1 MEEKRRFHHTPAL
14 DDMALFVAVVR
25 HGSFHAASDALAMPG
40 ATLSRRIAAMEK
52 RLGVRL
58 LARTTRRVVGV
69 RLLARTTRRVA
80 LNEAARAFYE
90 RCAVL
95 VDEAAQAETLLRA
108 SPSAS
113 AVRLRLAMTADIAR
127 HWVAPLLPTFC
138 RLYPQLSLDIDLA
151 VRDDSPPP
159 DLTLRHGSLR
169 HAERAL
175 WPLLSLPQGLFAA
188 PAYLARQAA
197 PRTPADLLKHD
208 GLGPTPR
215 WRLQGPAGGSD
226 GVTRH
231 SVIVSDLDIQRELAE
246 QGAGIA
252 MLPHSLVQDSVRHG
266 RLVPVLGDWR
276 CPPLALLAL
285 AGTTPPA
292 PLVSELAS
300 FLQQRLALG

>member
-25 HGSFHAASDALAMPG
+25 HGSFHAASEALAMPG
-40 ATLSRRIAAMEK
+40 ATLSRRIAGMEK

-58 LARTTRRVVGV
+58 LV
-69 RLLARTTRRVA
+69 RTTRRVA

-95 VDEAAQAETLLRA
+95 VEEAAQAEALLQTTQA
-108 SPSAS
+108 TS
-113 AVRLRLAMTADIAR
+113 AVQLRLAMTADIGR
-127 HWVAPLLPTFC
+127 HWISPLLATFC
-138 RLYPQLSLDIDLA
+138 RLHPQLSLDITLGAGDE
-151 VRDDSPPP
+151 DGPPP
-159 DLTLRHGSLR
+159 DLILRQGSLR

-188 PAYLARQAA
+188 PTYLARQAA
-197 PRTPADLLKHD
+197 PRTPDELLQHD
-208 GLGPTPR
+208 CLGPAPR
-215 WRLQGPAGGSD
+215 WRLQGPGLTEE
-226 GVTRH
+226 VRLRH
-231 SVIVSDLDIQRELAE
+231 SIIVSDLDIQRELAE

-266 RLVPVLGDWR
+266 RLVPLLGEWR
-276 CPPLALLAL
+276 CPPLSLLAL

-292 PLVSELAS
+292 PLVSELAD

>member
-40 ATLSRRIAAMEK
+40 ATLSRRIAAMEQ

-58 LARTTRRVVGV
+58 LV
-69 RLLARTTRRVA
+69 RTTRRVA

-90 RCAVL
+90 RCAVV
-95 VDEAAQAETLLRA
+95 VDEAAQAEALLHA
-108 SPSAS
+108 SPAPA
-113 AVRLRLAMTADIAR
+113 AVQLRLAMTADIAR
-127 HWVAPLLPTFC
+127 HWVAPLLATFC
-138 RLYPQLSLDIDLA
+138 RLHPQLSLDIDLA

-197 PRTPADLLKHD
+197 PRTPDELLQHD
-208 GLGPTPR
+208 CLGPTPR
-215 WRLQGPAGGSD
+215 WRLQGPGLTGE
-226 GVTRH
+226 VRLRH
-231 SVIVSDLDIQRELAE
+231 SIIVSDLDIQRELAE

>member
-25 HGSFHAASDALAMPG
+25 HGSFHAASEALAMPG
-40 ATLSRRIAAMEK
+40 ATLSRRIAAMEQ

-58 LARTTRRVVGV
+58 LE
-69 RLLARTTRRVA
+69 RTTRRVA
-80 LNEAARAFYE
+80 LNEAARTFYE

-95 VDEAAQAETLLRA
+95 VDEASRAEALLRTPQSEA
-108 SPSAS
+108 GVQVRIAMSAD
-113 AVRLRLAMTADIAR
+113 VAR
-127 HWVAPLLPTFC
+127 HWVAPLLPAFC
-138 RLYPQLSLDIDLA
+138 RLHPQLSLDIALGNG
-151 VRDDSPPP
+151 DDDGPPP
-159 DLTLRHGSLR
+159 DLTLRQGSLR

-175 WPLLSLPQGLFAA
+175 WPLLSLLQGLFAA

-197 PRTPADLLKHD
+197 PRTPDELLQHD
-208 GLGPTPR
+208 CLGPTPR
-215 WRLQGPAGGSD
+215 WRLQGPGLAGE
-226 GVTRH
+226 VRLRH
-231 SVIVSDLDIQRELAE
+231 SIIVSDLDIQRELAE

-266 RLVPVLGDWR
+266 RLVPLLGEWR
-276 CPPLALLAL
+276 CPPLSLLAL

>member
-40 ATLSRRIAAMEK
+40 ATLSRRIAAMEQ

-58 LARTTRRVVGV
+58 LE
-69 RLLARTTRRVA
+69 RTTRRVA

-95 VDEAAQAETLLRA
+95 VDEASRAEALLRTPQSEA
-108 SPSAS
+108 GVQLRIAMSAD
-113 AVRLRLAMTADIAR
+113 VAR
-127 HWVAPLLPTFC
+127 HWVAPLLPAFC
-138 RLYPQLSLDIDLA
+138 RLHSQLSLEIDLDA
-151 VRDDSPPP
+151 RDDDSPPP
-159 DLTLRHGSLR
+159 DLILRQGSLR

-188 PAYLARQAA
+188 PAYLARRPA
-197 PRTPADLLKHD
+197 PHSPAELSQHD
-208 GLGPTPR
+208 CLGPLPR
-215 WRLQGPAGGSD
+215 WRLQGPD
-226 GVTRH
+226 GDRDVRIRH
-231 SVIVSDLDIQRELAE
+231 SVVVSDLDILRELTE
-246 QGAGIA
+246 QGAGLA
-252 MLPHSLVQDSVRHG
+252 VLPRSLVQDSVRYG
-266 RLVPVLGDWR
+266 RLVPVLSDWA
-276 CPPLALLAL
+276 CPALTLLGL

-292 PLVSELAS
+292 PLVSELAI

>member
-25 HGSFHAASDALAMPG
+25 HGSFHAASEALAMPG
-40 ATLSRRIAAMEK
+40 ATLSRRIAGMEK

-58 LARTTRRVVGV
+58 LV
-69 RLLARTTRRVA
+69 RTTRRVA
-80 LNEAARAFYE
+80 LNEAARTFYE

-95 VDEAAQAETLLRA
+95 VDEASRAEALLRTPQSEA
-108 SPSAS
+108 GVQLRIAMSAD
-113 AVRLRLAMTADIAR
+113 VAR
-127 HWVAPLLPTFC
+127 HWVAPLLPAFC
-138 RLYPQLSLDIDLA
+138 RLHPQLSLDITLGAGDE
-151 VRDDSPPP
+151 DGPPP
-159 DLTLRHGSLR
+159 DLILRQGSLR

-188 PAYLARQAA
+188 PTYLARQAA
-197 PRTPADLLKHD
+197 PRTPDELLQHD
-208 GLGPTPR
+208 CLGPAPR
-215 WRLQGPAGGSD
+215 WRLQGPGLTGE
-226 GVTRH
+226 VRLRH
-231 SVIVSDLDIQRELAE
+231 SIIVSDLDIQRELAE

-266 RLVPVLGDWR
+266 RLVPLLGEWR
-276 CPPLALLAL
+276 CPPLSLLAL

-292 PLVSELAS
+292 PLVSELAD